1 MYRLINMQYEMLDNK
16 KFIMEKKLEE
26 KDRNVK
32 KLENT
37 LTEYENK
44 RKDMMKILTEKLRLS
59 EKFVKTS
66 QF

>member
-1 MYRLINMQYEMLDNK
+1 MLDNK